1 MDIKPIRTEADYD
14 EALAEISGL
23 LDAPEGSP
31 DADRLEVLSTLVES
45 YEERHHPIDPPDPV
59 EVIKFR
65 MEHMG
70 LTRKDLEPLIGGRG
84 RVSEVLNRK
93 RGLSLSMIRNLH
105 AGLGI
110 PAKILIGE
118 PDRTDREVGQSQR
131 RTDVL

>member
-14 EALAEISGL
+14 EALTQISGL
-23 LDAPEGSP
+23 LDAPEGSL

-45 YEERHHPIDPPDPV
+45 YEERRHPIDPPDPV
-59 EVIKFR
+59 EAIKFR

-93 RGLSLSMIRNLH
+93 RRLSLSMIRNLH

-110 PAKILIGE
+110 PAEILIGE
-118 PDRTDREVGQSQR
+118 PDRTDREVPQSQR
-131 RTDVL
+131 RTDAL

>member
-14 EALAEISGL
+14 EAQAEIGAL
-23 LDAPEGSP
+23 LEAPEGSP
-31 DADRLEVLSTLVES
+31 AADRLEVLSTLVES

-59 EVIKFR
+59 EAIEFR

-93 RGLSLSMIRNLH
+93 RRLSLSMIRNLH
-105 AGLGI
+105 ASLGI
-110 PAKILIGE
+110 PAEVLIRE
-118 PDRTDREVGQSQR
+118 PRRPDRSR
-131 RTDVL
+131 R